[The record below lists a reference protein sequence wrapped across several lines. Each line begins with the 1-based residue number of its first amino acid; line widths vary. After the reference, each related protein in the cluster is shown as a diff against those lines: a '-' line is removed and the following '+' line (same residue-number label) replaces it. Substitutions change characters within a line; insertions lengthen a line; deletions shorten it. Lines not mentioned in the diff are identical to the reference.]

1 MLARFQ
7 LSLAHFCSFATN
19 LTLRGP
25 ITPAALPPIHCV
37 SAVAVRVWAS
47 SRITSATWVLCTETG
62 AWENECNY
70 RDVSGLSHSPS
81 IPNKPTST
89 IAYCSVALP
98 PKLRVI
104 SPSARGPA
112 TGIHARLPLPCQNQ
126 RPATPACKFSPNF
139 RETPGPD
146 SPADQAQGNCTN
158 LAVQDKWVSHSGS
171 TSLIAAR
178 WTLVPPK
185 GRRFC

>member
-7 LSLAHFCSFATN
+7 LSLVPFCSFATN
-19 LTLRGP
+19 LTRRGP
-25 ITPAALPPIHCV
+25 ITPVARPPIIAC
-37 SAVAVRVWAS
+37 RPWLYAS
-47 SRITSATWVLCTETG
+47 GHRRESPRPPGYRER

-104 SPSARGPA
+104 SPSARGPP

-126 RPATPACKFSPNF
+126 QPATPACKFSPNF

-146 SPADQAQGNCTN
+146 SPADRAQGNCTN

-178 WTLVPPK
+178 STLVPPK
-185 GRRFC
+185 GRRFF